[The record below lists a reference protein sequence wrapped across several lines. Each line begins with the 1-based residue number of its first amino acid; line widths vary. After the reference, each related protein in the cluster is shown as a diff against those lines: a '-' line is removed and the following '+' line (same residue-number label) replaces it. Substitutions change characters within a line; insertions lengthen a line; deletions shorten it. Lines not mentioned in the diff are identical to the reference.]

1 METHRTRQAIKALTS
16 QIKDIALKASG
27 AYKNYKLSSGSSN
40 HNRNYADSDADSDS
54 ARFRCPYRRPESSDL
69 TPRIWGKEME
79 SRLKGLSSGEGTPTS
94 VSGHAKSI
102 VFMEE
107 DEPKEW
113 VAQVEPSVLIT
124 FVSLTEEEK
133 KAAKVRAAAIKAS
146 GKKKESGKSSV
157 LLDIKLWDD
166 ETDMK
171 KLEEAVR
178 SIKMEGLFWGASKL
192 VPVGYGIKKLQI
204 MMTIVDDLVS
214 VDTLIE
220 EILTVESINEHV
232 QSCDIVAFKKI

>member
-1 METHRTRQAIKALTS
+1 MKAL
-16 QIKDIALKASG
+16 G
-27 AYKNYKLSSGSSN
+27 AFKNYKPSSGSSN
-40 HNRNYADSDADSDS
+40 HNRNYADSDAASDS
-54 ARFRCPYRRPESSDL
+54 ARFRCPYRRPGSSDSM
-69 TPRIWGKEME
+69 PRIWGKEME

-94 VSGHAKSI
+94 VSGRTESV

-178 SIKMEGLFWGASKL
+178 SIQMEGLLWGACKWLIRYDFL
-192 VPVGYGIKKLQI
+192 VCIFYPS
-204 MMTIVDDLVS
+204 S
-214 VDTLIE
+214 V
-220 EILTVESINEHV
+220 
-232 QSCDIVAFKKI
+232 